1 MSKMSLA
8 LILISVV
15 FCTQSY
21 GQLVTK
27 AYYNMGRSGA
37 VTFAA
42 APETLKDL
50 SGNGN
55 DLKSSGTPLF
65 FADAPADKKLNG
77 EGSVLFKGNAS
88 YAIKK
93 EMGEISGKF
102 ILETWVKAA
111 TLDNNDDHLGT
122 NFGVIAFGDLSK
134 GYVIAQQGSNW
145 VVVVDG
151 KESYV
156 MAPVAPEVWVH
167 LALVNENGNG
177 NLYVNGERKGKFRL
191 SKQVA
196 DNFSLANAG
205 NNANFNGLIYAA
217 RLSTYASKFDAK
229 KYLLLDVEELHKK
242 QKQITDKQRSL
253 ITSLADIPQVTMV
266 DELNASVVK
275 EDWLVTP
282 VNQQVKLLLQKN
294 KDGETAKLM
303 LTNGLASRTFY
314 IAGNIGCISF
324 KNLSDDAE
332 YIRAIK
338 PEARVMLD
346 SVWYN
351 IGGLVGQPEKAYFLE
366 QWCASLVAE
375 PDAFYFS
382 GMEIRD
388 PEPRYPWQV
397 KYNAVNTGWPP
408 KGLHIIMHY
417 QPPAGMSGVTIDV
430 HYEMYEGMPVIRKWL
445 TVKNN
450 MGREIVVNK
459 MECEV
464 LAVSQDQ
471 KSRLHVESD
480 YAFAAV
486 NNTPEASGSTLYPS
500 DDKNNT
506 ARFGYGTTHWVVDP
520 DYNTWATH
528 NPAEDLF
535 LKNPH
540 FNLLLSTLHFGP
552 SAHVAKDSLF
562 HSFSTFEL
570 LHDNDDQERQTLA
583 NRKLYRK
590 LAPQVSESLLT
601 GGITSQDPVK
611 LKQFIDQMSELGFER
626 LDVMAWP
633 GISHDNL
640 APAYLSLWKEVAEYA
655 KTKGIITG
663 GYELQVASRGRG
675 AAYDCIDPATGKPGS
690 FFGQSVCIASKWQ
703 DIYYP
708 KMWKFFDTTGLMS
721 LNVDG
726 PYHGDAC
733 AAVDHPHH
741 HNYYDSQWEQWKFQT
756 RVIHELQRRNMY
768 TPMPDWYFL
777 NGQAATGMGYREASA
792 NLTPQQQLLLG
803 RQYIYDG
810 TWHKAPTMGWMTLQL
825 VGFYSND
832 PRIGLEPLSENMDRY
847 EVGLFQHLASGC
859 QFTVRGNRL
868 YDTPE
873 TKAMVK
879 KWTGWFKKYRSIL
892 TSDII
897 HIGRPTGRNLDA
909 MFHVNPELDTR
920 GMAIIFNPTD
930 QPIKKNFRLPLY
942 YTGLKTVAKIREQE
956 GAPKVYTLN
965 HNYEAEVPV
974 EVPAGG
980 FTWLVVEKG

>member
-1 MSKMSLA
+1 M
-8 LILISVV
+8 LICIL
-15 FCTQSY
+15 FCTQSFA
-21 GQLVTK
+21 QLVTN

-42 APETLKDL
+42 APETLKDQ

-55 DLKSSGTPLF
+55 DLKSFGAPLF
-65 FADAPADKKLNG
+65 FADAPAEKKLNG

-93 EMGEISGKF
+93 KLGEASAKF
-102 ILETWVKAA
+102 ILEIWVKAT
-111 TLDNNDDHLGT
+111 TLDNHDDHLGT
-122 NFGVIAFGDLSK
+122 NFGIVAFGTFSK

-145 VVVVDG
+145 VAVVDG
-151 KESYV
+151 KESYI
-156 MAPVAPEVWVH
+156 MASVATEVWVH

-177 NLYVNGERKGKFRL
+177 NLYVNGEWRGKFRL
-191 SKQVA
+191 SKDIA

-217 RLSTYASKFDAK
+217 RLSTYTSKFDAK
-229 KYLLLDVEELHKK
+229 KYLLLNVEELHKK
-242 QKQITDKQRSL
+242 QKQITEKQKLL
-253 ITSLADIPQVTMV
+253 ITSLAALPQVTTV
-266 DELNASVVK
+266 NELHAAVVK

-282 VNQQVKLLLQKN
+282 VKQQVKLLLQKS

-324 KNLSDDAE
+324 KNLSNDAE

-346 SVWYN
+346 SIWYN

-366 QWCASLVAE
+366 QWCKALVAE
-375 PDAFYFS
+375 PNAFHFS
-382 GMEIRD
+382 GMEIKD

-397 KYNAVNTGWPP
+397 KYNAVNTAWPP
-408 KGLHIIMHY
+408 KGLHLIMHY
-417 QPPAGMSGVTIDV
+417 QPPSAIKGVTIDI

-450 MGREIVVNK
+450 RGVVLVVNK

-464 LAVSQDQ
+464 LAIAQDQ
-471 KSRLHVESD
+471 ESRLHAESD

-486 NNTPEASGSTLYPS
+486 NNTPKASGSTLYPT
-500 DDKNNT
+500 DDKNNP
-506 ARFGYGTTHWVVDP
+506 ARFGYGTTHWEVDP

-528 NPAEDLF
+528 NPAEDIF

-540 FNLLLSTLHFGP
+540 FSMLLSTLRFGP
-552 SAHVAKDSLF
+552 SAHVINDSLF
-562 HSFSTFEL
+562 QSFSTFEL

-601 GGITSQDPVK
+601 GGITSQDSIE

-640 APAYLSLWKEVAEYA
+640 DPAYVSLWKDVASYA
-655 KTKGIITG
+655 KAKGIIMG

-675 AAYDCIDPATGKPGS
+675 TEYDCIDQATGKPSS
-690 FFGQSVCIASKWQ
+690 FFGQSVCLASKWQ

-708 KMWKFFDTTGLMS
+708 KMWKFFTETGLMS

-733 AAVDHPHH
+733 ASVNHPHH
-741 HNYYDSQWEQWKFQT
+741 HGYDDSQWEQWKFQT
-756 RVIHELQRRNMY
+756 SVIHELQRRNMY

-810 TWHKAPTMGWMTLQL
+810 TWHKVPTMGWMTLQL
-825 VGFYSND
+825 VGFYSNV
-832 PRIGLEPLSENMDRY
+832 PLIGLEPLSENIDRY
-847 EVGLFQHLASGC
+847 EVGIFQHLASGC

-879 KWTGWFKKYRSIL
+879 KWTDWFKKYRTIL

-897 HIGRPTGRNLDA
+897 HIGRPTGRDLDA
-909 MFHVNPELDTR
+909 MFHANPELDTK

-930 QPIKKNFRLPLY
+930 QPIKKDFRLPLY
-942 YTGLKTVAKIREQE
+942 YTGLKGVAKIREQE
-956 GAPKVYTLN
+956 GIIKTYILN
-965 HNYEAEVPV
+965 HDYEVEVPV
-974 EVPAGG
+974 EIPAGG
-980 FTWLVVEKG
+980 FTWLVVE

>member
-1 MSKMSLA
+1 MRKIFLGF
-8 LILISVV
+8 ILITVV
-15 FCTQSY
+15 FYAQSY
-21 GQLVTK
+21 GQLVTN
-27 AYYNMGRSGA
+27 AYYNMGRSGT

-42 APETLKDL
+42 APEILKDM

-55 DLKSSGTPLF
+55 DLKSSGAPLF

-77 EGSVLFKGNAS
+77 EGAVLFKGNAA

-93 EMGEISGKF
+93 KIGEASGKF
-102 ILETWVKAA
+102 ILETWVKAI
-111 TLDNNDDHLGT
+111 TLNNNDGHQGT
-122 NFGVIAFGDLSK
+122 NFGVAAFGNLSK

-145 VVVVDG
+145 VAVVDG
-151 KESYV
+151 KASYV
-156 MAPVAPEVWVH
+156 MAPVTPEVWIH

-177 NLYVNGERKGKFRL
+177 NLYVNGKRKGKFRL
-191 SKQVA
+191 SKQIA

-229 KYLLLDVEELHKK
+229 KYLLLNVEELHKEQKQATEK
-242 QKQITDKQRSL
+242 QKSL
-253 ITSLADIPQVTMV
+253 IASLAALPQVTMV
-266 DELNASVVK
+266 NALHAEVVK

-282 VNQQVKLLLQKN
+282 VKQQVKLLLQKAGN
-294 KDGETAKLM
+294 GETAKLM
-303 LTNGLASRTFY
+303 LTNGLVSRTFY
-314 IAGNIGCISF
+314 IGGNIACISY
-324 KNLSDDAE
+324 KNLSNEAE
-332 YIRAIK
+332 YIRAVK

-346 SVWYN
+346 SVWHN
-351 IGGLVGQPEKAYFLE
+351 IGGLIGQPEKSYFLE
-366 QWCASLVAE
+366 QWCTALVAE
-375 PDAFYFS
+375 PNAFYFS

-397 KYNAVNTGWPP
+397 KYNAVNTEWPP
-408 KGLHIIMHY
+408 KGLYIIMHY
-417 QPPAGMSGVTIDV
+417 QPPAAMSGVTIDV

-450 MGREIVVNK
+450 KGREIVVNK

-471 KSRLHVESD
+471 ESRLHVESD

-552 SAHVAKDSLF
+552 SAHVANDSLF

-583 NRKLYRK
+583 NRRLYRK

-640 APAYLSLWKEVAEYA
+640 APAYLSLWKEVADYA

-675 AAYDCIDPATGKPGS
+675 AAYDCIAPATGKPGS

-708 KMWKFFDTTGLMS
+708 KMWKFFDTTG
-721 LNVDG
+721 
-726 PYHGDAC
+726 
-733 AAVDHPHH
+733 
-741 HNYYDSQWEQWKFQT
+741 
-756 RVIHELQRRNMY
+756 
-768 TPMPDWYFL
+768 
-777 NGQAATGMGYREASA
+777 
-792 NLTPQQQLLLG
+792 
-803 RQYIYDG
+803 
-810 TWHKAPTMGWMTLQL
+810 
-825 VGFYSND
+825 
-832 PRIGLEPLSENMDRY
+832 
-847 EVGLFQHLASGC
+847 
-859 QFTVRGNRL
+859 
-868 YDTPE
+868 
-873 TKAMVK
+873 
-879 KWTGWFKKYRSIL
+879 
-892 TSDII
+892 
-897 HIGRPTGRNLDA
+897 
-909 MFHVNPELDTR
+909 
-920 GMAIIFNPTD
+920 
-930 QPIKKNFRLPLY
+930 
-942 YTGLKTVAKIREQE
+942 
-956 GAPKVYTLN
+956 
-965 HNYEAEVPV
+965 
-974 EVPAGG
+974 
-980 FTWLVVEKG
+980 